1 MDDFLSPPAF
11 KAEEALLTLK
21 RALRDLKLTERG
33 NGFEWKA
40 QRIAEFALDGE
51 AILLRLA
58 RRPLASPDFETMK
71 ITSSAQLRQRIEEL
85 KRRLDR
91 WSDE

>member
-11 KAEEALLTLK
+11 KAEEALLTLR

-40 QRIAEFALDGE
+40 QRIVEFELAGD
-51 AILLRLA
+51 AIRLRLA
-58 RRPLASPDFETMK
+58 RRPLASPDFEHLN
-71 ITSSAQLRQRIEEL
+71 ITSSAQLRQRVEEL